1 MLSPAALLRGHVID
15 ADGVPRP
22 SARALQAA
30 ASAAPGRDRRSLP
43 ASWRSRWPAFVV
55 SCAARAVLVTLLWLV
70 GWSLVPVAVGW
81 ESTVVVSGSMA
92 PRLQVGDV
100 VVARPLEV
108 DQLRTGMVLLVDDPD
123 RPGRLRV
130 HRLVALEGDQLRLR
144 GDANR
149 QDDST
154 LVARDAVH
162 GVGALRV
169 PAVGWPLVWLT
180 QRDVLPLVAAGAG
193 LTLLMAGA
201 LLHEGPAGASSTRS
215 RRATGAHRPGTPPST
230 PTPDHAARTPSRH
243 RHRPPRPRTRLAVAV
258 TGALTALLTVATTS
272 TADARDSAVHQT
284 VPTPAEVQA
293 HHDAGR

>member
-22 SARALQAA
+22 SPRALQAA
-30 ASAAPGRDRRSLP
+30 ASAAPGRDRRTLP
-43 ASWRSRWPAFVV
+43 ATWRSRWPAFAV
-55 SCAARAVLVTLLWLV
+55 SCVARAVLITLLWLV
-70 GWSLVPVAVGW
+70 GWSLVPAAVGW

-100 VVARPLEV
+100 VVARPVED

-180 QRDVLPLVAAGAG
+180 QRDVVPFAGAGAG
-193 LTLLMAGA
+193 LVLLVGAA
-201 LLHEGPAGASSTRS
+201 LLHEGPAGPSTLRS
-215 RRATGAHRPGTPPST
+215 RRATGAHRPGPPPST
-230 PTPDHAARTPSRH
+230 PSPDRADRTPSRH
-243 RHRPPRPRTRLAVAV
+243 RHRPPRPRTRLAVAT

-272 TADARDSAVHQT
+272 TADARDTAVH
-284 VPTPAEVQA
+284 PTGPPPAAVQA